1 MLLMLVLCLTAAWL
15 VAVAVVVAVCISAAR
30 ADRAMVRRPALQA
43 VSTARLS
50 EVYTLP
56 RRATWRTV
64 RSSSLRSAH
73 SDQLAT

>member
-1 MLLMLVLCLTAAWL
+1 MLVIALAALALLW
-15 VAVAVVVAVCISAAR
+15 VGVIAVVLGLCASAAHG
-30 ADRAMVRRPALQA
+30 DRVQRGNRSA
-43 VSTARLS
+43 VGLG
-50 EVYTLP
+50 YTLP